1 MKTYNESWS
10 DVAHN
15 GSTYRFVHIDYKETE
30 EGSNKLY
37 RLHIRDRGFSENHVF
52 NYFKL
57 SFPPQL
63 SEDGIGSVQIF
74 PVSFGDF
81 MLGILSKKGKIWL
94 F

>member
-30 EGSNKLY
+30 EGNDKLY
-37 RLHIRDRGFSENHVF
+37 RLHIGDRGFSENHLF

-63 SEDGIGSVQIF
+63 SQDGIGSVQIF